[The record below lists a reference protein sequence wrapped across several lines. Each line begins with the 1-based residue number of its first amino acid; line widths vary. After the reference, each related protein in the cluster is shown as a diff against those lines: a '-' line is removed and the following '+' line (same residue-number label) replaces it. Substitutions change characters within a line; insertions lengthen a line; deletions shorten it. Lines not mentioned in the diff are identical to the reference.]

1 MAAQT
6 GPSGAAGQATSAD
19 APKRA
24 GLVLIALIVG
34 ALVCNINLSVANVAL
49 PDISASLGASQTQ
62 LTLIAVGCTLGLA
75 MSVLY
80 LGALGDRYG
89 RKLLLMLG
97 MLITLPLAMVSAW
110 APNPEVLIASRLLT
124 GIAAGMAY
132 PTTLALITALW
143 STGPKRTRAI
153 ALWSSVSAG
162 AAILGP
168 VIAGWLLEHVWWGS
182 IFLIVVPVAI
192 TGLLLV
198 GPFVPAHVNESKGR
212 VDHRGGLLS
221 VAMIGL
227 LVLGISTI
235 SSASGAAVAV
245 VMIVVALALI
255 ALFIRHERR
264 APNPLYDLRYAK
276 RRLFW
281 VPAVAGMIV
290 FGSLMGSLFV
300 GQQFMQNVLGYDTF
314 AAGLAIL
321 PSALGLMLVARL
333 SARLIGSRGSR
344 FTLLLGFGF
353 LIPGFILM
361 LIVWKEGTPY
371 FWVGLVYFLVGIGAG
386 FALTPASQSLTA
398 SVPVS
403 RVGMASGTT
412 DLQRD
417 LGGSIMQ
424 AVMGSLLT
432 LGYASALG
440 AAISTSSDASDVTAS
455 TQSALQLSF
464 ASAAKVAQQYPNY
477 STQIMDAAKS
487 SFIDGANWAYAAG
500 SIAAILGAAL
510 VAWRFPGKKGELT
523 LAAQYAQ
530 QDAAGTG
537 AS

>member
-1 MAAQT
+1 MSGQVRT
-6 GPSGAAGQATSAD
+6 PGAAASAP
-19 APKRA
+19 AGGTPKRA
-24 GLVLIALIVG
+24 GIVLVALIVG

-80 LGALGDRYG
+80 LGAIGDRYG

-97 MLITLPLAMVSAW
+97 MLLTIPLAMISAW
-110 APNPEVLIASRLLT
+110 SPNPEVLIASRLLT

-143 STGPKRTRAI
+143 AAGPKRTRAI
-153 ALWSSVSAG
+153 ALWSATSAG
-162 AAILGP
+162 AALVGP

-182 IFLIVVPVAI
+182 IFLIVVPVAVA
-192 TGLLLV
+192 GLVLV
-198 GPFVPAHVNESKGR
+198 GPFVPAHVNESKDR
-212 VDHRGGLLS
+212 VDNIGGILS
-221 VAMIGL
+221 VLMIGL

-235 SSASGAAVAV
+235 SSPNSRATSLVMLAVSLV
-245 VMIVVALALI
+245 LI
-255 ALFIRHERR
+255 GVFVWHERR
-264 APNPLYDLRYAK
+264 AANPLYDLHYAG

-281 VPAVAGMIV
+281 VPAIAGMIV

-300 GQQFMQNVLGYDTF
+300 GQQFLQNVLEYDTLS
-314 AAGLAIL
+314 AGLAIL
-321 PSALGLMLVARL
+321 PSAIGLMLVARL
-333 SARLIGSRGSR
+333 SAKLIGARGSR

-371 FWVGLVYFLVGIGAG
+371 IWVGLVYFLIGIGAG
-386 FALTPASQSLTA
+386 LALTPASQSLTA
-398 SVPVS
+398 SVPVN

-424 AVMGSLLT
+424 AIMGTLLT
-432 LGYASALG
+432 IGYAAALG
-440 AAISTSSDASDVTAS
+440 SAIASSPDASEVSSS
-455 TQSALQLSF
+455 TESALQLSF
-464 ASAAKVAQQYPNY
+464 ASAEQVASQYPQY
-477 STQIMDAAKS
+477 SAQIIDAART
-487 SFIDGANWAYAAG
+487 SFLDGANFAYAAG
-500 SIAAILGAAL
+500 TIAAILGAVL
-510 VAWRFPGKKGELT
+510 VAWRFPGKKGELA
-523 LAAQYAQ
+523 LAAEYAQ
-530 QDAAGTG
+530 QDAGLSKTP
-537 AS
+537 

>member
-1 MAAQT
+1 MAGET
-6 GPSGAAGQATSAD
+6 GPSSPAAAATATD

-143 STGPKRTRAI
+143 AGGPKRTRAI

-182 IFLIVVPVAI
+182 IFLIVVPVAVA
-192 TGLLLV
+192 GLLLV
-198 GPFVPAHVNESKGR
+198 GPLVPAHVNESTGK
-212 VDHRGGLLS
+212 VDHRGGLIS

-227 LVLGISTI
+227 LVLGISNI
-235 SSASGAAVAV
+235 SSASGVTV
-245 VMIVVALALI
+245 SLVMIAVSLVLI
-255 ALFIRHERR
+255 ALFVWHERR
-264 APNPLYDLRYAK
+264 TSNPLYDLHYAA

-290 FGSLMGSLFV
+290 FGSLMGSLFI
-300 GQQFMQNVLGYDTF
+300 GQQFMQNVLGYDTL

-333 SARLIGSRGSR
+333 SAKLIGSRGSR
-344 FTLLLGFGF
+344 FTLLLGFCF

-361 LIVWKEGTPY
+361 LMVWKEGTSY
-371 FWVGLVYFLVGIGAG
+371 FWVGLVYFLVGVGAG

-424 AVMGSLLT
+424 AVMGALLT

-440 AAISTSSDASDVTAS
+440 SAITASPDASDVTAS
-455 TQSALQLSF
+455 TKSALQLSF
-464 ASAAKVAQQYPNY
+464 ASAAKVAQQYPDY
-477 STQIMDAAKS
+477 STQIMDAARS
-487 SFIDGANWAYAAG
+487 SFLDGANWAYAAG
-500 SIAAILGAAL
+500 SLAAILGALL
-510 VAWRFPGKKGELT
+510 VAWRFPGKKGELA
-523 LAAQYAQ
+523 LAAEYVQ
-530 QDAAGTG
+530 QDAV
-537 AS
+537 SSKRP

>member
-1 MAAQT
+1 MSGQQSAPGTPA
-6 GPSGAAGQATSAD
+6 GAAASGV
-19 APKRA
+19 PKRA
-24 GLVLIALIVG
+24 GIVLVALIVG
-34 ALVCNINLSVANVAL
+34 ALVCNINLSIANVAL

-80 LGALGDRYG
+80 LGAIGDRYG
-89 RKLLLMLG
+89 RKLLLMVG
-97 MLITLPLAMVSAW
+97 MLITIPFAMISAW

-143 STGPKRTRAI
+143 APGSRRTRAI

-182 IFLIVVPVAI
+182 VFLIVVPVAVA
-192 TGLLLV
+192 GLLLV
-198 GPFVPAHVNESKGR
+198 GPFVPAHVNESKEG
-212 VDHRGGLLS
+212 VDNIGGIIS
-221 VAMIGL
+221 VLMIGL
-227 LVLGISTI
+227 LVLGISTV
-235 SSASGAAVAV
+235 SSPSSRTVSLVMLAVSLV
-245 VMIVVALALI
+245 LI
-255 ALFIRHERR
+255 GVFVWHERR
-264 APNPLYDLRYAK
+264 AANPLYDLHYAG

-290 FGSLMGSLFV
+290 FGSLMGSLFI
-300 GQQFMQNVLGYDTF
+300 GQQFMQNVLEYDTF
-314 AAGLAIL
+314 SAGLAIL
-321 PSALGLMLVARL
+321 PSAIGLMLVARL
-333 SARLIGSRGSR
+333 SAKFIGTRGSR

-361 LIVWKEGTPY
+361 LVVWKEGTPY
-371 FWVGLVYFLVGIGAG
+371 IWVGLVYFLIGVGAG

-398 SVPVS
+398 SVPVN

-424 AVMGSLLT
+424 ALMGSLLT
-432 LGYASALG
+432 LGYAAALG
-440 AAISTSSDASDVTAS
+440 AAISASPDASEVSTS

-464 ASAAKVAQQYPNY
+464 ASAQQVAQQYSQY
-477 STQIMDAAKS
+477 STQIIDAARS
-487 SFIDGANWAYAAG
+487 SFLDGANWAYAAG
-500 SIAAILGAAL
+500 TIAAILGAVL
-510 VAWRFPGKKGELT
+510 VAWRFPGKQGEIA
-523 LAAQYAQ
+523 LAAEYAK
-530 QDAAGTG
+530 QDAGLSKTP
-537 AS
+537 